1 MTSVLGTCG
10 TDQGLGVRAIMII
23 LNRFPDFLG
32 RGIRYKYQTSLR
44 LGFRF

>member
-10 TDQGLGVRAIMII
+10 TDQGLGVRAIIII

-32 RGIRYKYQTSLR
+32 RGISTKHPSD
-44 LGFRF
+44 